1 MSDHFDNKLK
11 RKLASDTRE
20 TGRSVSNVRRIELIT
35 GTGRRRRWSSD
46 DKARIVEESLKPG
59 AIVSE
64 VARRNGLSPQQLF
77 AWRRAAHALFNEG
90 ADMTPADRAG
100 HFPVARQRRTGGQ
113 ARLSGSGDDT
123 PAFAP
128 VVIAAHRGLPQSA
141 SKAPAS
147 SSPPPSQSPTAGSG
161 TVEIAVG
168 DAVVRILG
176 QVEISV
182 LVAVLRAVRRAS

>member
-11 RKLASDTRE
+11 RKLASDAGE
-20 TGRSVSNVRRIELIT
+20 IGRGVSNVRRIELIT
-35 GTGRRRRWSSD
+35 GTGRRRRWSRD

-77 AWRRAAHALFNEG
+77 AWRRAAHALFNDG
-90 ADMTPADRAG
+90 ADTVPCDRAEG
-100 HFPVARQRRTGGQ
+100 IPALRQRRTDGQ
-113 ARLSGSGDDT
+113 ARPSAGDDDI

-128 VVIAAHRGLPQSA
+128 VVIAAHPDLPRSA
-141 SKAPAS
+141 SKASPR
-147 SSPPPSQSPTAGSG
+147 SSPPPTTGSG
-161 TVEIAVG
+161 TIEIAVG

-176 QVEISV
+176 QVETAMLI
-182 LVAVLRAVRRAS
+182 AVLRAVRRSS